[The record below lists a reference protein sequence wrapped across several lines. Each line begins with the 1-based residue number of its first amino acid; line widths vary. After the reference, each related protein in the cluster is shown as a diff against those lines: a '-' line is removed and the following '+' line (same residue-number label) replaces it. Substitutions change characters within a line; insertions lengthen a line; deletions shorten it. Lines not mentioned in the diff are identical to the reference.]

1 MIPRSFHAQAAA
13 SCGTGGNAFNVAA
26 CPTAHPIHLGSGE
39 PVLLLHPFLISQL
52 VWETVAQQLADTG
65 RYEVFAPTMAG
76 HNGGPKSGTWFL
88 SSTVLADHVERQ
100 LDELGWETAHIV
112 GNSLGGWVAFELER
126 RGRARTVTGI
136 APAGGWTRWTP
147 AKFEVVAKFV
157 SGMPFWV
164 FARLLGPRAL
174 RLPYTR
180 QTVHAADQRDARRG
194 QRRTVGRH
202 RRRCRALP
210 RLLPAAG
217 QIADAAGAAGVG
229 ADRGSRPSGALR
241 KGPGVPRAPVP
252 PLLPGPA
259 SGRHSDHR
267 ARGRRTHPD
276 VRGAGPGDRSHRL
289 LPGRAQFPAG
299 RRPSGQLTRAAGQAG
314 AT

>member
-1 MIPRSFHAQAAA
+1 
-13 SCGTGGNAFNVAA
+13 
-26 CPTAHPIHLGSGE
+26 
-39 PVLLLHPFLISQL
+39 
-52 VWETVAQQLADTG
+52 
-65 RYEVFAPTMAG
+65 MAG

-100 LDELGWETAHIV
+100 LDQLGWDTAHIV

-180 QTVHAADQRDARRG
+180 QLSTLPISGTPDGVSDEQLAAIVDDVAHCPAYFQ
-194 QRRTVGRH
+194 
-202 RRRCRALP
+202 
-210 RLLPAAG
+210 LLVKSLTQPG
-217 QIADAAGAAGVG
+217 LAGVG

-259 SGRHSDHR
+259 SGRHPHHR
-267 ARGRRTHPD
+267 TRGRRTHPD
-276 VRGAGPGDRSHRL
+276 VRGAGQGDRSHRRL
-289 LPGRAQFPAG
+289 PRPSTVPGRG